1 MEEKLKEILTWAM
14 NVNGGQISTPIFFA
28 DVEQAL
34 QEYVCDRRYKMKVLA
49 ASDHSATLKFQGKRF
64 YYLYD
69 FSKKEF
75 TCFEL
80 KEGAY
85 TNY

>member
-1 MEEKLKEILTWAM
+1 MEEELKRILTWAK
-14 NVNGGQISTPIFFA
+14 NVNGGHINTPTFFA

-34 QEYVCDRRYKMKVLA
+34 QGYVCDMRYKMKVLA